1 LANGWVLRKFAH
13 AQVGAAEGKS
23 CYWDEHELENARLR
37 VRIEKP
43 DWEWAEMDTVTR
55 GGETVV
61 WAEKGRIY
69 RAVTLAKGL
78 GEPQILF
85 DASGLRFEAIP
96 APY

>member
-1 LANGWVLRKFAH
+1 
-13 AQVGAAEGKS
+13 VGAAEGKS
-23 CYWDEHELENARLR
+23 CYWDEHELENARLG

-43 DWEWAEMDTVTR
+43 NWEWAERDAVAG

-69 RAVTLAKGL
+69 RAATLAEGL
-78 GEPQILF
+78 GEPQMLF
-85 DASGLRFEAIP
+85 DANRLRFEAIP